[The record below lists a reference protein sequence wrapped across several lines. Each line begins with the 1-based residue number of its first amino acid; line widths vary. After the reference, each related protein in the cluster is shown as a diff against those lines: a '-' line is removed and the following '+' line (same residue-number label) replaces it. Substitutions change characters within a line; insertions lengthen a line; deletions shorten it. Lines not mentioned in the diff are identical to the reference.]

1 MKKNLLVEH
10 LVIRTLKKED
20 ASDIDRI
27 NEVITKTP
35 GKDEFKRMVE
45 ELAQS
50 PGNKS
55 YVAEYQG
62 KIVGYMIT
70 YLLSAGF
77 GIGKS
82 AWIATVGVEPKFM
95 GQGIGK
101 ALTKEIIEL
110 YSKKGIKNIY
120 TSVRWDSTD
129 MLSFFK
135 TLGFARSNF
144 INLRKELE

>member
-1 MKKNLLVEH
+1 MEN

-20 ASDIDRI
+20 ASEIDRI
-27 NEVITKTP
+27 NEVITKNSA
-35 GKDEFKRMVE
+35 KDEFKRMVE
-45 ELAQS
+45 ELAQT

-62 KIVGYMIT
+62 KVVGYMIS
-70 YLLSAGF
+70 YVLSAGF

-101 ALTKEIIEL
+101 ALAKEILEF
-110 YSKKGIKNIY
+110 YSKKDIKTIY

-135 TLGFARSNF
+135 TLGFSRSHF
-144 INLRKELE
+144 INLRKEMV

>member
-1 MKKNLLVEH
+1 VEN

-20 ASDIDRI
+20 ASEIDRI
-27 NEVITKTP
+27 NEVITKNSA
-35 GKDEFKRMVE
+35 KDEFKRMVE
-45 ELAQS
+45 ELAQT

-62 KIVGYMIT
+62 KVVGYMIS
-70 YLLSAGF
+70 YVLSAGF

-101 ALTKEIIEL
+101 TLAIEILEF
-110 YSKKGIKNIY
+110 YSKKDIKNIY

-135 TLGFARSNF
+135 TLGFSRSHF
-144 INLRKELE
+144 INLRKEIA

>member
-1 MKKNLLVEH
+1 MEN

-20 ASDIDRI
+20 ASEIDRI
-27 NEVITKTP
+27 NEVITKNS

-45 ELAQS
+45 ELAQN

-62 KIVGYMIT
+62 KVVGYMIS
-70 YLLSAGF
+70 YVLSAGF

-101 ALTKEIIEL
+101 ALAKEILEF
-110 YSKKGIKNIY
+110 YSKKDIKNIY

-135 TLGFARSNF
+135 TLGFSRSHF
-144 INLRKELE
+144 INLRKEMV

>member
-1 MKKNLLVEH
+1 MEN
-10 LVIRTLKKED
+10 LVIRALKKED

-27 NEVITKTP
+27 NKVITKYP
-35 GKDEFKRMVE
+35 EKDEFKRMVE
-45 ELAQS
+45 ELAQGR
-50 PGNKS
+50 GNMS

-62 KIVGYMIT
+62 KVVGYMIT
-70 YLLSAGF
+70 YMLMAGF

-82 AWIATVGVEPKFM
+82 AWIAAVGVEPKFM

-101 ALTKEIIEL
+101 SLAKEIFEL

-135 TLGFARSNF
+135 TMGFDRSNF
-144 INLRKELE
+144 INLRKKME

>member
-1 MKKNLLVEH
+1 VENLI
-10 LVIRTLKKED
+10 IRTLKKED
-20 ASDIDRI
+20 ASEIDRI
-27 NEVITKTP
+27 NEVITKNSA
-35 GKDEFKRMVE
+35 KDEFKRMVE
-45 ELAQS
+45 ELAQN

-62 KIVGYMIT
+62 KVVGYMIS
-70 YLLSAGF
+70 YVLSAGF

-101 ALTKEIIEL
+101 ALAKEILEF
-110 YSKKGIKNIY
+110 YSRKDIKNIY

-135 TLGFARSNF
+135 TLGFSRSHF
-144 INLRKELE
+144 INLRKEIA

>member
-1 MKKNLLVEH
+1 MKRNQLVEN
-10 LVIRTLKKED
+10 LVIRALRKED

-27 NEVITKTP
+27 NNIITKYP
-35 GKDEFKRMVE
+35 SKDEFKRMVE

-50 PGNKS
+50 RGNMT

-62 KIVGYMIT
+62 KVVGYMIT
-70 YLLSAGF
+70 YVLMAGF

-82 AWIATVGVEPKFM
+82 AWIAAVGVEPKFM

-101 ALTKEIIEL
+101 SLAKEIFEL

-135 TLGFARSNF
+135 TMGFDRSNF
-144 INLRKELE
+144 INLRKKME

>member
-1 MKKNLLVEH
+1 MEH
-10 LVIRTLKKED
+10 LIIRKLNGED
-20 ASDIDRI
+20 ARDINRI
-27 NEVITKTP
+27 NALITRKP
-35 GKDEFKRMVE
+35 AKDEFRRMVE

-50 PGNKS
+50 TGNMS

-70 YLLSAGF
+70 YLLSGGF
-77 GIGKS
+77 GMEKS
-82 AWIATVGVEPKFM
+82 AWIADVGVEPKFM

-101 ALTKEIIEL
+101 ALANEIFKF
-110 YSKKGIKNIY
+110 YSDKKIKNIY

-135 TLGFARSNF
+135 TLGFDRSNF
-144 INLRKELE
+144 INLRREMK

>member
-1 MKKNLLVEH
+1 VED

-20 ASDIDRI
+20 ASEIDRI
-27 NEVITKTP
+27 NEVITKNS

-45 ELAQS
+45 ELAQN

-62 KIVGYMIT
+62 KVVGYMIS
-70 YLLSAGF
+70 YVLSAGF

-101 ALTKEIIEL
+101 ALAKEILEF
-110 YSKKGIKNIY
+110 YSRKDIKNIY

-135 TLGFARSNF
+135 TLGFSRSHF
-144 INLRKELE
+144 INLRKEIA

>member
-1 MKKNLLVEH
+1 MEG
-10 LVIRTLKKED
+10 LVIRKLDGED
-20 ASDIDRI
+20 ARDISRI
-27 NEVITKTP
+27 NAVITRKP
-35 GKDEFKRMVE
+35 AKDEFRRMVE

-50 PGNKS
+50 TGNMS

-70 YLLSAGF
+70 YLLSGGF
-77 GIGKS
+77 GIEKS
-82 AWIATVGVEPKFM
+82 AWIADVGVEPKFM

-101 ALTKEIIEL
+101 ALANEIFKF
-110 YSKKGIKNIY
+110 YSDKKIKSIY

-135 TLGFARSNF
+135 TLGFDRSNF
-144 INLRKELE
+144 INLRKEME

>member
-1 MKKNLLVEH
+1 MEH
-10 LVIRTLKKED
+10 LVIRTLKKKD

-35 GKDEFKRMVE
+35 AKDEFKRMVE
-45 ELAQS
+45 DLTQS

-62 KIVGYMIT
+62 KVVGYMIT

-82 AWIATVGVEPKFM
+82 AWIATVGVEPKLM

-101 ALTKEIIEL
+101 ALAKEIFEL

-129 MLSFFK
+129 MLSFLK
-135 TLGFARSNF
+135 TLGFVRSNF
-144 INLRKELE
+144 INLRKEME

>member
-1 MKKNLLVEH
+1 MKDLI
-10 LVIRTLKKED
+10 IRKLDGED
-20 ASDIDRI
+20 ARDISRI
-27 NEVITKTP
+27 NAAITRKPTK
-35 GKDEFKRMVE
+35 GECRRMVE

-50 PGNKS
+50 TGNMS
-55 YVAEYQG
+55 YVAEYKG

-77 GIGKS
+77 GIDKS
-82 AWIATVGVEPKFM
+82 AWIADVGVEPKFM

-101 ALTKEIIEL
+101 ALANEIFKV
-110 YSKKGIKNIY
+110 YSEKKIRNIY

-135 TLGFARSNF
+135 TLGFDRSNF
-144 INLRKELE
+144 INLRKEME

>member
-1 MKKNLLVEH
+1 MED

-20 ASDIDRI
+20 ASEIDRI
-27 NEVITKTP
+27 NEVITKNS

-45 ELAQS
+45 ELAQN

-62 KIVGYMIT
+62 KVVGYMIS
-70 YLLSAGF
+70 YVLSAGF

-101 ALTKEIIEL
+101 ALAKEILEF
-110 YSKKGIKNIY
+110 YSRKDIKNIY

-135 TLGFARSNF
+135 TLGFSRSHF
-144 INLRKELE
+144 INLRKEIA

>member
-1 MKKNLLVEH
+1 MEH
-10 LVIRTLKKED
+10 LIIRKLNGED
-20 ASDIDRI
+20 ARDVSRI
-27 NEVITKTP
+27 NAMITRKP
-35 GKDEFKRMVE
+35 AKDEFRRMVE

-50 PGNKS
+50 TGNMS

-70 YLLSAGF
+70 YLLSGGF
-77 GIGKS
+77 GMEKS
-82 AWIATVGVEPKFM
+82 AWIADVGVEPKFM

-101 ALTKEIIEL
+101 ALANEIFKF
-110 YSKKGIKNIY
+110 YSDKKIKNIY

-135 TLGFARSNF
+135 TLGFDRSNF
-144 INLRKELE
+144 INLRREME

>member
-1 MKKNLLVEH
+1 MEN

-20 ASDIDRI
+20 ASEIDRI
-27 NEVITKTP
+27 NEVITKIP
-35 GKDEFKRMVE
+35 AKDEFMRMVE
-45 ELAQS
+45 DLAEN
-50 PGNKS
+50 PGNHS

-62 KIVGYMIT
+62 KVVGYMIS
-70 YLLSAGF
+70 YVLSAGF
-77 GIGKS
+77 RIGKS

-101 ALTKEIIEL
+101 TLAIEILEF
-110 YSKKGIKNIY
+110 YSKKDIKNIY

-135 TLGFARSNF
+135 TLGFSRSHF
-144 INLRKELE
+144 INLRKEIA

>member
-1 MKKNLLVEH
+1 VENLI
-10 LVIRTLKKED
+10 IRTLKKED
-20 ASDIDRI
+20 ASEIDRI
-27 NEVITKTP
+27 NEVITKIP
-35 GKDEFKRMVE
+35 AKDEFMRMVE
-45 ELAQS
+45 DLAQN
-50 PGNKS
+50 PGNHS

-62 KIVGYMIT
+62 KVVGYMIS
-70 YLLSAGF
+70 YVLSAGF

-101 ALTKEIIEL
+101 TLAIEILEF
-110 YSKKGIKNIY
+110 YSKKDIKNIY

-135 TLGFARSNF
+135 TLGFSRSHF
-144 INLRKELE
+144 INLRKEIA